1 MCPAAT
7 LRYVQAAERVCVVT
21 LCFAVL
27 ACSHDGGTGPNPPP
41 PPPPAPTVA
50 TVTSTPGPSQ
60 LLVQNDILYW
70 LDSSSAPFKRLSL
83 ASGATPIALFQE
95 SPVPENE
102 LSDGSYVY
110 WVSGARLFRST
121 LDGTITTRLDSADG
135 PAPAVMALDESSIY
149 WLGTVPSS
157 CSPPCRFAIRRVP
170 KSGGTATTVATTADG
185 VVDLTALA
193 VARGFVFWEEG
204 GVGPAALDGS
214 VGSKILRVSLA
225 NGTVTTVVDGMENGL
240 IVLPGP
246 GFIPASWHPRGGIVA
261 DTDSVYFADADFF
274 QSYRVMSVAVNGGP
288 INILLA
294 DTTYDMNDFV
304 RSMTSDATTLYWV
317 DLNQVR
323 SMAKTG
329 GPVTN
334 LAGPRTIPPWSVTRV
349 GSNLYWIEAPCCAHG
364 DKGTIHTVPITGGTP
379 VIVQDNLD
387 SPSSIASD
395 PGHVFWIEGGAG
407 IGAIEGFA
415 SLRSS
420 ALGGGNARTLI
431 ETTAGGPFAADANA
445 IYWADKWTIKRV
457 PLAGGPPQR
466 IATGDFYIQEVATDG
481 VNVYWVENQPYSIVR
496 SVSVNGGA
504 VTTLGAGPGPAGR
517 IRVQDNY
524 VYWLAHDD
532 EIDRVPKVGGTPIR
546 LVGPIPGL
554 ATDFALDANSLYI
567 SGWDSGTIWKAP
579 LAGGTLTSLASPG
592 LDQTRRIEADGG
604 KVYWID
610 QRYVTSLT
618 ADGHTL
624 VTIHS
629 GVLSD
634 AFSHNGLAFDSQ
646 SVFWTEVAD
655 DAILKATPK

>member
-170 KSGGTATTVATTADG
+170 KSGGTPTTVATTADG

-193 VARGFVFWEEG
+193 VAGGFVFWEEG

>member
-193 VARGFVFWEEG
+193 VAGGFVFWEEG

-395 PGHVFWIEGGAG
+395 AGHVFWIEGGAG

>member
-7 LRYVQAAERVCVVT
+7 LRFVQAAERVCVVT

-83 ASGATPIALFQE
+83 ASGATPIALFRE

-193 VARGFVFWEEG
+193 VAGGFVFWEEG

-466 IATGDFYIQEVATDG
+466 IATGDFYIQDVATDG

-624 VTIHS
+624 VTIHG

-634 AFSHNGLAFDSQ
+634 AFSHNGLAFDSH

>member
-1 MCPAAT
+1 MCPAGT
-7 LRYVQAAERVCVVT
+7 LRFVQAAERVCVVT

-50 TVTSTPGPSQ
+50 TVTGTPGPSQ
-60 LLVQNDILYW
+60 LVVQNDILYW
-70 LDSSSAPFKRLSL
+70 LDSSSAPFKRLSF

-135 PAPAVMALDESSIY
+135 PAPPVMTLDQSSIY

-185 VVDLTALA
+185 VVDLTALD
-193 VARGFVFWEEG
+193 VAGGFVFWEEG

-240 IVLPGP
+240 IVPPGP

-349 GSNLYWIEAPCCAHG
+349 GANLYWIEAPCCAHG

-379 VIVQDNLD
+379 LIVQDNLD

-466 IATGDFYIQEVATDG
+466 IATGDFYIQDVATDG

-567 SGWDSGTIWKAP
+567 SGWDSGNIWKVP

-634 AFSHNGLAFDSQ
+634 AFSHNGLAFDSH

>member
-110 WVSGARLFRST
+110 WVSGARLLRST

-170 KSGGTATTVATTADG
+170 KSGGTPTTVATTADG

-193 VARGFVFWEEG
+193 VAGGFVFWEEG

-395 PGHVFWIEGGAG
+395 AGHVFWIEGGAG

-567 SGWDSGTIWKAP
+567 SGWDSGTIWKTP

>member
-193 VARGFVFWEEG
+193 VAGGFVFWEEG

>member
-1 MCPAAT
+1 
-7 LRYVQAAERVCVVT
+7 
-21 LCFAVL
+21 
-27 ACSHDGGTGPNPPP
+27 
-41 PPPPAPTVA
+41 
-50 TVTSTPGPSQ
+50 VTSTPGPSQ

-193 VARGFVFWEEG
+193 VAGGFVFWEEG

>member
-83 ASGATPIALFQE
+83 ASGATSIALFQE

-193 VARGFVFWEEG
+193 VAGGFVFWEEG

-274 QSYRVMSVAVNGGP
+274 QSYRVMSVAVSGGP

-294 DTTYDMNDFV
+294 DTTGDMNDFV

-329 GPVTN
+329 GAVTN
-334 LAGPRTIPPWSVTRV
+334 LAGQRTIPPWSVTRV

-466 IATGDFYIQEVATDG
+466 IATGDFYIQDVATDG

-546 LVGPIPGL
+546 LVGPISGL

-634 AFSHNGLAFDSQ
+634 AFSHNGLAFDSH

>member
-7 LRYVQAAERVCVVT
+7 LRFVQAAERVCVVT

-27 ACSHDGGTGPNPPP
+27 ACSHDGGTGPKPPP

-193 VARGFVFWEEG
+193 VAGGFVFWEEG

-420 ALGGGNARTLI
+420 ALGGGNARTLL

-466 IATGDFYIQEVATDG
+466 IATGDFYIQDVATDG

-546 LVGPIPGL
+546 LVGPISGL

-634 AFSHNGLAFDSQ
+634 AFSHNGLAFDSH

>member
-110 WVSGARLFRST
+110 WVSGARLLRST

-170 KSGGTATTVATTADG
+170 KSGGTPTTVATTADG

-193 VARGFVFWEEG
+193 VAGGFVFWEEG

>member
-1 MCPAAT
+1 
-7 LRYVQAAERVCVVT
+7 
-21 LCFAVL
+21 
-27 ACSHDGGTGPNPPP
+27 
-41 PPPPAPTVA
+41 
-50 TVTSTPGPSQ
+50 VTSTPGPSQ

-193 VARGFVFWEEG
+193 VAGGFVFWEEG

-349 GSNLYWIEAPCCAHG
+349 ASNLYWIEAPCCAHG

>member
-193 VARGFVFWEEG
+193 VAGGFVFWEEG

-349 GSNLYWIEAPCCAHG
+349 ASNLYWIEAPCCAHG